1 MLQAMEALL
10 VHQKARGAAY
20 NGAMHRLLRLPGTR
34 AVPRWRAVA
43 TVLLA
48 LPMLAD
54 ATPALAP
61 AATAPHP
68 RIGVLSVLD
77 DEDTQRQ
84 WQPLAD
90 RLAQALPGWQV
101 QLQALNAA
109 ALEAALARRQLDFV
123 VTNPGH
129 YVVLEARH
137 GATRIA
143 TQTAESG
150 SDPAHAVGAA
160 VVVRAGAPLPGSL
173 ADLRGQRVAA
183 VQGQAF
189 GGYQLM
195 AAEWLRQGLDAEA
208 GAVQRVFTHGA
219 GSLGV

>member
-1 MLQAMEALL
+1 
-10 VHQKARGAAY
+10 
-20 NGAMHRLLRLPGTR
+20 MHRLLRLPGTR
-34 AVPRWRAVA
+34 AVPCWRAVRSLVA

-109 ALEAALARRQLDFV
+109 VAQRQLDFV

-160 VVVRAGAPLPGSL
+160 VVVRAGAPLPNTL

-183 VQGQAF
+183 VQAQAF
-189 GGYQLM
+189 GGYQLV

>member
-1 MLQAMEALL
+1 
-10 VHQKARGAAY
+10 
-20 NGAMHRLLRLPGTR
+20 MHRLLRLPGTR
-34 AVPRWRAVA
+34 AVPCWRAVRSLVA

-109 ALEAALARRQLDFV
+109 TLEAAVAQRQLDFV

-160 VVVRAGAPLPGSL
+160 VVVRAGAPLPNTL
-173 ADLRGQRVAA
+173 ADLRGQRV
-183 VQGQAF
+183 
-189 GGYQLM
+189 

>member
-1 MLQAMEALL
+1 MI
-10 VHQKARGAAY
+10 HKKARSTAY

-34 AVPRWRAVA
+34 AVPCWRAVRSLVA

-54 ATPALAP
+54 TTPALAP

-109 ALEAALARRQLDFV
+109 ALEAAVAQRQLDFV

-173 ADLRGQRVAA
+173 ADLRGQLV
-183 VQGQAF
+183 
-189 GGYQLM
+189 

>member
-1 MLQAMEALL
+1 MYK
-10 VHQKARGAAY
+10 KARSTAY

-34 AVPRWRAVA
+34 AVPRWRAVRSLVA

-54 ATPALAP
+54 ATPALAPALAP

-109 ALEAALARRQLDFV
+109 ALEAAVAQRQLDFV

-160 VVVRAGAPLPGSL
+160 VVVRAGAPLPNTL

-189 GGYQLM
+189 GGYQLV

>member
-1 MLQAMEALL
+1 MI
-10 VHQKARGAAY
+10 HQKARCAAY

-34 AVPRWRAVA
+34 AVPRWRAVRSLVA
-43 TVLLA
+43 SVLLA

-101 QLQALNAA
+101 QLQALNG
-109 ALEAALARRQLDFV
+109 LCC
-123 VTNPGH
+123 TKP
-129 YVVLEARH
+129 
-137 GATRIA
+137 
-143 TQTAESG
+143 
-150 SDPAHAVGAA
+150 
-160 VVVRAGAPLPGSL
+160 VR
-173 ADLRGQRVAA
+173 
-183 VQGQAF
+183 
-189 GGYQLM
+189 
-195 AAEWLRQGLDAEA
+195 
-208 GAVQRVFTHGA
+208 
-219 GSLGV
+219 

>member
-1 MLQAMEALL
+1 MI
-10 VHQKARGAAY
+10 HKKARSTAY

-34 AVPRWRAVA
+34 AVPCWRAVRSLVA
-43 TVLLA
+43 SVLLA

-109 ALEAALARRQLDFV
+109 ALEAAVAQRQLDFV